1 MNEKDKNIMDEE
13 KKKVNR
19 NFFVLLAIFAT
30 ASVLRYYDHF
40 IVSVNTTA
48 FAFSYKYG
56 FISRGLLGTALR
68 IFDILLPY
76 DFMTYDGVGLVS
88 KAATCFFFLI
98 HFLFSGSCLKR
109 CREEMRQNTRYIIFF
124 LSIFTFPMF
133 VSAENFGRL
142 DVYLLT
148 IVLLCCM
155 LVLSEKGEWLIVP
168 LSIVAMLLHP
178 GYVFMDINLLLVV
191 LLYKILTQR
200 GGKRKKYV
208 ALFMVTFVAVS
219 ILFLY
224 FEFFSHPH
232 GENIYEEVVATAKSL
247 SDNGQNYH
255 DHLINHDIL
264 GEDVFW
270 AEWDWHVVN
279 FIEFPIFLMLFSPY
293 IYIIGK
299 FYHNLIKREQNRERK
314 AAYILIVLGAVT
326 LLPEMIL
333 KTDYGR
339 YMFALIFYY
348 IACILMLLAMGDE
361 GVAAQVKK
369 IMDYL
374 KNHMVLTLFLLMYAF
389 MFVPFRDFHISDML
403 EEFYDKIIIYLPYR
417 AL

>member
-1 MNEKDKNIMDEE
+1 MDEKDKGIMYGEE
-13 KKKVNR
+13 KKVNR

-30 ASVLRYYDHF
+30 ANVLRYYDHF
-40 IVSVNTTA
+40 IVSVNTTP

-68 IFDILLPY
+68 VLNILFPY
-76 DFMTYDGVGLVS
+76 DFMTYDGIGLVS
-88 KAATCFFFLI
+88 KAATFFFFMI
-98 HFLFSGSCLKR
+98 LFVFYGSCLKR
-109 CREEMRQNTRYIIFF
+109 CREEMRQNARYIIFF

-148 IVLLCCM
+148 ILLLCCI
-155 LVLSEKGEWLIVP
+155 LVLSEKWEWLIVP
-168 LSIVAMLLHP
+168 LSVVAMLLHP
-178 GYVFMDINLLLVV
+178 GYVFMDINLLLVL
-191 LLYKILTQR
+191 LLYKILTQM
-200 GGKRKKYV
+200 GEKRKKYV
-208 ALFMVTFVAVS
+208 ALFMVTFVVVS

-224 FEFFSHPH
+224 FEFFSHPQ

-264 GEDVFW
+264 GENVFW
-270 AEWDWHVVN
+270 AEWDWHIVN
-279 FIEFPIFLMLFSPY
+279 FIEFPIFLVLFSPY
-293 IYIIGK
+293 IYLIGR
-299 FYHNLIKREQNRERK
+299 FYHELIKSEQNRERK
-314 AAYILIVLGAVT
+314 GAYIIIVLGAVT

-348 IACILMLLAMGDE
+348 IACILILLAMGDE
-361 GVAAQVKK
+361 GVAMQVKAV
-369 IMDYL
+369 MNYL
-374 KNHMVLTLFLLMYAF
+374 KKHTVLALFLLMYAF